1 LKKSFLRFLSFFLL
15 VSLWGIAL
23 QRTAVFECEST
34 EISASSECV
43 ASELEEDI
51 DQELSSYD
59 SGGIPI
65 GSLEGFSTGCGP
77 LLGGDGQHL
86 SAEILMC
93 KIHQYQLFLQARFQL
108 PPFYLLYQTLDGYLG

>member
-1 LKKSFLRFLSFFLL
+1 MRFLSFFLL

-34 EISASSECV
+34 EISTSSECGT
-43 ASELEEDI
+43 SELEEDI

-59 SGGIPI
+59 SGDIPNDA
-65 GSLEGFSTGCGP
+65 LEGFPAGCGP
-77 LLGGDGQHL
+77 LLGGDGWHL
-86 SAEILMC
+86 SAEILTC
-93 KIHQYQLFLQARFQL
+93 KMHQYQLFVKARFQL